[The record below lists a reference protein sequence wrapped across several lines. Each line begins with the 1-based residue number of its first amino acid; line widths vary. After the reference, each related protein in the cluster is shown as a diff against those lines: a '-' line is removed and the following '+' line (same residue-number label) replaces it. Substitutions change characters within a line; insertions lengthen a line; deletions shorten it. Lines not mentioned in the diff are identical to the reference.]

1 MKRVLYLCFGE
12 PDLMK
17 KIFSVLTLCISILGE
32 ANIAHAVDGTLHGVY
47 TYSYIEGHQL
57 YWDKGY
63 KNPTSCANANQ
74 MTIRGDDLN
83 GKAMISMSYIAFTTG
98 MNLNCVPKAGCNG
111 INNNAEANYCFLTK

>member
-1 MKRVLYLCFGE
+1 
-12 PDLMK
+12 MK
-17 KIFSVLTLCISILGE
+17 KIFSVLTLCISILGG

-57 YWDKGY
+57 YWEKGY
-63 KNPTSCANANQ
+63 KNPTSCANPNQ

-98 MNLNCVPKAGCNG
+98 MNLNCVPKAECNG